1 MINELTIRRVEDA
14 ANILDVMTELGF
26 DLKPKQGGKEYEC
39 LCPFHED
46 RHLGSFFVNPRKN
59 IYHCFSCN
67 AHGGP
72 VNFLIEHEKMTF
84 PDAIRW
90 LGRMYGVEVEGSE
103 RFAVSKRQ
111 PHQPPPPLPMLT
123 LNYDYIKHYQQ
134 NLDQD
139 ILVQWLY
146 SLPWDSAQRARI
158 PQMLKNYLV
167 GTTHDNGDFTIFWQ
181 VDEQGRVR
189 SGKMLKYRTNGHRR
203 KDVKYNSD
211 WIHSRLRRAGMYD
224 DSKVEFRSTYFG
236 MHLTGL
242 CPDADI
248 NIVESEKTALI
259 MAIAYGDMKRSLW
272 IACGGKGYIN
282 REKMKPLIDTGRHI
296 VLYPDRDGV
305 EEWKQLASMIGY
317 KHLTVNSNYLNKYWK
332 PEDGEKADIADLM
345 VRWLHESAARRQKSE
360 AKPKQ
365 SVLDQMIAA
374 NPNLITL
381 INKFDLIER

>member
-146 SLPWDSAQRARI
+146 SLPWDSAQLARI

-203 KDVKYNSD
+203 KDVQYNSD
-211 WIHSRLRRAGMYD
+211 WIHSRLRRAGRYD
-224 DSKVEFRSTYFG
+224 DSKIEFRSTYFG

-296 VLYPDRDGV
+296 VLYPDKDGV

-317 KHLTVNSNYLNKYWK
+317 KHLTVNSDYLTKYWS
-332 PEDGEKADIADLM
+332 PSDGDKADIADLM
-345 VRWLHESAARRQKSE
+345 VRWLYEGAARRPKSE
-360 AKPKQ
+360 AKRPS
-365 SVLDQMIAA
+365 SVLDEMIAV
-374 NPNLITL
+374 NPNLKTL
-381 INKFDLIER
+381 ISKFDLIER